1 MNNKN
6 SNNTTNMCGNKN
18 NNNKNTKK
26 LIVAKNCHEPL
37 FQEWINGRYQGF
49 KQLMMIADL
58 HTYTHTLDGLHA
70 LWVARPSSV
79 WAHACKSS
87 INILTT
93 VNDFL
98 TLHAGNC
105 LVYGIT

>member
-49 KQLMMIADL
+49 KQ
-58 HTYTHTLDGLHA
+58 Y
-70 LWVARPSSV
+70 
-79 WAHACKSS
+79 
-87 INILTT
+87 
-93 VNDFL
+93 
-98 TLHAGNC
+98 
-105 LVYGIT
+105 IT